1 MVVPVIRR
9 LLTYMLNLRMLTF
22 ARVLLWYRD
31 ALRDQRATS
40 FAAGLLGVRLLE
52 PATSGLFGHRHGT
65 TLFILGSGQSVNEL
79 NEHQLQMIEEE
90 ASIGI
95 NYWFLHSLVPS
106 IYALES
112 HPKQYGALT
121 DEQLVARKRLAL
133 RASAQLAAQSSP
145 KVLHLRPADV
155 QHASLFPLTDQVL
168 SRTYLYGRANLIA
181 RTPHSLKLDLKL
193 LVLLAKN
200 GLLRTAV
207 LPDNGASVV
216 RLIFL
221 GIAQGFRDIVLVG
234 VDLDD
239 RPHFYFSD
247 QYSEYHQDLTT
258 INPRRA
264 GLSHETRE
272 SLHRPFDTLEFLT
285 ALGEVLHAGRAPR
298 LWVGSASSQL
308 STALPIY
315 RWEGAGKSSR

>member
-1 MVVPVIRR
+1 VIRR
-9 LLTYMLNLRMLTF
+9 LLIYILNLRMLAF
-22 ARVLLWYRD
+22 ARVILWYCD
-31 ALRDQRATS
+31 ALSDQRATTS
-40 FAAGLLGVRLLE
+40 FAAGLQGVRLLE
-52 PATSGLFGHRHGT
+52 SAKSRLFDHRRGT

-79 NEHQLQMIEEE
+79 NECQLQMIKEH

-106 IYALES
+106 IYALEG

-121 DEQLVARKRLAL
+121 DQQLLARERLAV
-133 RASAQLAAQSSP
+133 RASAQLATESSP
-145 KVLHLRPADV
+145 AVLHLRPANG
-155 QHASLFPLTDQVL
+155 ARNSLFPLSDL
-168 SRTYLYGRANLIA
+168 GSPRTYLYGRANVIA
-181 RTPHSLKLDLKL
+181 RTAESLKLDLKL
-193 LVLLAKN
+193 LVFLAKN
-200 GLLRTAV
+200 GLLRPAV

-258 INPRRA
+258 VNPQMVGA
-264 GLSHETRE
+264 SHETRE
-272 SLHRPFDTLEFLT
+272 SLHRPFDTLEFLA
-285 ALGEVLHAGRAPR
+285 ALAEVLNAGKAPR
-298 LWVGSASSQL
+298 LWVGAASSQL
-308 STALPIY
+308 STALPVY
-315 RWEGAGKSSR
+315 PWEGAAE